1 MVGKEKREYR
11 ASESLKLLSNTK
23 CVFLTLTTR
32 DIVSYS
38 DIRKRWRDLRHWL
51 VRRLNKPRYIMNYEV
66 HPKGHGWHI
75 HCVIQSYIDLSRYLA
90 KIQSF
95 GFGRVNVR
103 PITNLGIADYLTK
116 HCMKPYRGSG
126 QRSFVMGDFKRCRL
140 INQSRGLPSLADY
153 HYSSSYIDSLRKV
166 LKENRIRTFSPR
178 KKLYADLCYYY
189 DLESYNEG
197 LQKFNEELFEL
208 YQSF

>member
-11 ASESLKLLSNTK
+11 ASDSLKKMTLRK

-32 DIVSYS
+32 DVVSYS
-38 DIRKRWRDLRHWL
+38 EIRQRWRNLRHWL
-51 VRRLNKPRYIMNYEV
+51 IRRLGRPLYVMNYEV
-66 HPKGHGWHI
+66 HPSGHGWHI
-75 HCVIQSYIDLSRYLA
+75 HVVIQSYVDLKLYLG

-126 QRSFVMGDFKRCRL
+126 KSSFSMGEYTRCRL
-140 INQSRGLPSLADY
+140 INQSRGLPCLADY
-153 HYSSSYIDSLRKV
+153 HYSSDYIEKLRKV
-166 LKENRIRTFSPR
+166 LKDNRILTFSPR
-178 KKLYADLCYYY
+178 RKLYSDLCYYY
-189 DLESYNEG
+189 DLESYQDA
-197 LQKFNEELFEL
+197 LKKFNEELFE
-208 YQSF
+208 SVKIF

>member
-11 ASESLKLLSNTK
+11 AVESLNKMATRR

-32 DIVSYS
+32 DVVSYAE
-38 DIRKRWRDLRHWL
+38 IRQRWRDLRHWL
-51 VRRLNKPRYIMNYEV
+51 IRRLGRPLYVMNYEV

-75 HCVIQSYIDLSRYLA
+75 HCVIQAYVDLSLYLG

-116 HCMKPYRGSG
+116 HCLKPYRGAGKS
-126 QRSFVMGDFKRCRL
+126 SFKMGEYKRCRL
-140 INQSRGLPSLADY
+140 INQSRGLPCLAEYQYTSD
-153 HYSSSYIDSLRKV
+153 YIDSLRKV

-178 KKLYADLCYYY
+178 RKLYADLCYYY
-189 DLESYNEG
+189 DLESYQEG
-197 LQKFNEELFEL
+197 LKKFNDQLFEAVKI
-208 YQSF
+208 F